1 VLDSQPSFGKEEQP
15 NNEPLKIA
23 QNVRQ
28 IDVDFKQVPQR
39 LDQDVVFKNRRLSN
53 TVSSIREE
61 KSTDVRPVFVEEI
74 EDYSLS

>member
-23 QNVRQ
+23 QNIRQ

-39 LDQDVVFKNRRLSN
+39 LNQDGVFK
-53 TVSSIREE
+53 